1 MGKVTRITDEQ
12 IQKIIEMYLD
22 DYSKVDIAKHLGIS
36 TQSVTKYLLK
46 NNIQQKEYFISE
58 ETKDLIC
65 DLYINEKMGIKKI
78 SDALTLAG
86 YAGLDLVLMN
96 QGNGVAVT
104 KIMDYNKFRYEKQK
118 KLKDAQKKQRET
130 SKEIKEYRLS
140 VTIDVGD
147 FETRRRN
154 AENYL
159 KKGHKIKAFIRF
171 KGRQMAHT
179 ELGIDVLNRFAEAL
193 SEVSTVEQKPQL
205 DGRQAYML
213 LAPKK

>member
-1 MGKVTRITDEQ
+1 MVIGPN
-12 IQKIIEMYLD
+12 
-22 DYSKVDIAKHLGIS
+22 G
-36 TQSVTKYLLK
+36 
-46 NNIQQKEYFISE
+46 
-58 ETKDLIC
+58 
-65 DLYINEKMGIKKI
+65 EKMGIKKL

-96 QGNGVAVT
+96 EGNGMAVT

-118 KLKDAQKKQRET
+118 KLRDAQKKQRET

-171 KGRQMAHT
+171 KGRQMAHP
-179 ELGIDVLNRFAEAL
+179 ELGFDVLNRFAQAL
-193 SEVSTVEQKPQL
+193 ESVADVETKPQM
-205 DGRQAYML
+205 DGRQAYMM